1 MEFHFFWSDG
11 INDKDEFDD
20 PVGPRIETGIG
31 TAEGA
36 FQKFDAS
43 IMYDKKDIDSFSE
56 FFEEGNSLMRFTV
69 GYMVG
74 GATKIVFIH
83 ERAYSPYPPYS
94 QTKRTMVETQI
105 SF

>member
-1 MEFHFFWSDG
+1 MNFYFYWSDG
-11 INDKDEFDD
+11 FND
-20 PVGPRIETGIG
+20 PVGPRIQTEIG

-36 FQKFDAS
+36 FQKFDAAF
-43 IMYDKKDIDSFSE
+43 MYDKQDIDSFSD
-56 FFEEGNSLMRFTV
+56 FFSEENSLMRFTV

-83 ERAYSPYPPYS
+83 ERAYSPYSSKPTS
-94 QTKRTMVETQI
+94 RTMVETQI